1 MDYDS
6 RRRKRREAYLL
17 DSVGGSGVQSGTLPV
32 PSSVNNQSE
41 SAKEK
46 VCHNNN
52 NIVVVDSTSPAKK
65 SGKTKQQQQQSPSQQ
80 PEDSNKIL
88 EDGTENKEA
97 SKKDPDEKEDFQESG
112 IECDGDNVMQV
123 RAFGPFDTI

>member
-1 MDYDS
+1 M
-6 RRRKRREAYLL
+6 

-32 PSSVNNQSE
+32 PSSVNNQSD

-52 NIVVVDSTSPAKK
+52 NIVVLESSPAKK
-65 SGKTKQQQQQSPSQQ
+65 SVKTKQQQQQQAQQQ

-112 IECDGDNVMQV
+112 IDCDGDNVMQV
-123 RAFGPFDTI
+123 SAIALSTPNSTYLSPMPRKI